1 MLEARI
7 TTILKIFL
15 DQDMPTSHIKKNTDY
30 ETIKEEEDP
39 QLEKLLLE
47 LQQAQ
52 SQNNILK
59 RNIKQKYLVT

>member
-1 MLEARI
+1 
-7 TTILKIFL
+7 KGGG
-15 DQDMPTSHIKKNTDY
+15 
-30 ETIKEEEDP
+30 DP